1 MDGQAKSVGFA
12 SAESV
17 PMPKEIAIKEI
28 ENGYLII
35 DHNNSINIS
44 RGKQYGVKDF
54 EEAVEL
60 LKKLF
65 QTGAG

>member
-17 PMPKEIAIKEI
+17 PMPKEITIKEI

>member
-1 MDGQAKSVGFA
+1 MDGQTKSVGFA

-35 DHNNSINIS
+35 DHNNSISIS